1 MLISPHIQH
10 RRINRD
16 RVLNLYWLG
25 QIPST
30 KYLLMGE
37 KAASLNQLLEDGYP
51 VIPGFVIPA
60 ITLRDVLEFWGETEP
75 LLADLYSS
83 HLYVNLDKEEALQSV
98 AKQICQG
105 ILKSEIPSKLLTGLL
120 SASQTW
126 QQEALILRP
135 SVTIPHGNRQI
146 LPSLWRSQVC
156 LHRAESLAFALKLFW
171 VQLFRARSL
180 FYLQRN
186 NLSLEQLNLAI
197 LVQPIQ
203 EAIASGNLKANS
215 SNWEIQ
221 ASWGLGHSIFR
232 GEILPD
238 YYQIDPHTST
248 IKVQELGKKISA
260 YRLNLNQDSLDPN
273 PVYLQSHLVSEE
285 KQKQSA
291 LNEHNLGKL
300 IALAEKLTVEQGQNF
315 TLEWTIYQDTQN
327 NTHPIPRIYITQ
339 FTTQLE
345 QLTES
350 NIQRND
356 SIPRNSLQPEP
367 YLQGRGVSS
376 GQAIAPAY
384 VVHYP
389 IKRTEI
395 PAGSILVIKNL
406 LPDSLSLLKKAVGL
420 VAEQGSVTSH
430 GAIMA
435 RELGIPA
442 VVGVKSATQ
451 MVKSGDT
458 LQIDGE
464 TGAVFRPKQP
474 LTPKVENKDL
484 AMEENALPIINYP
497 LATQLMVN
505 LSQPESISGAAA
517 LPIDG
522 VGLLRADLMM
532 LELMASQPLSWWLK
546 PENQSTLKVNL
557 TQLIIK
563 FASSFAPRQI
573 FYRSCDWDQ
582 EIHTQQ
588 QLSSP
593 ISLGKRGTFNYLL
606 EPTLFEIELAA
617 IAEVYQS
624 GYSNVNL
631 ILPFVRSLEEFKF
644 CLRLSE
650 KFGLTAQPSFQLW
663 IMAEVPS
670 VLLLLPEYIQAGV
683 QGIAIGTNDLTQ
695 LVLGVNREEAAMANL
710 FDERHPAVLRAIQ
723 QLVEMAKA
731 AQIPC
736 SICGQATVQ
745 YPEIIPKLVHWGIT
759 SISVEPEAVEKTY
772 RIIAQAEKN
781 LILEAARKTIS
792 SNK

>member
-1 MLISPHIQH
+1 M
-10 RRINRD
+10 
-16 RVLNLYWLG
+16 LNLYWLG

-30 KYLLMGE
+30 EYLLIGE
-37 KAASLNQLLEDGYP
+37 KVASLNQLLQDGYP
-51 VIPGFVIPA
+51 VIPGCIIPA
-60 ITLRDVLEFWGETEP
+60 TTLRDVLKFWGKTEP

-105 ILKSEIPSKLLTGLL
+105 ILKAEIPSKLLTALL
-120 SASQTW
+120 SASQAW
-126 QQEALILRP
+126 QEGALILRP
-135 SVTIPHGNRQI
+135 SVTILHGNGQI

-156 LHRAESLAFALKLFW
+156 LHRAETLAFALKLFW

-197 LVQPIQ
+197 LVQPIRNV
-203 EAIASGNLKANS
+203 IASGDLKVNP
-215 SNWEIQ
+215 SNWEVR
-221 ASWGLGHSIFR
+221 ASWGLGHGIFQ

-238 YYQIDPHTST
+238 YYQIDPYTHT
-248 IKVQELGKKISA
+248 IKVQKLGKKISA
-260 YRLNLNQDSLDPN
+260 YSLNLDQNSLNPN
-273 PVYLQSHLVSEE
+273 SVCLQSYLVSEE

-291 LNEHNLGKL
+291 LNEHNLGEL
-300 IALAEKLTVEQGQNF
+300 IALAEKLTVERGKHFN
-315 TLEWTIYQDTQN
+315 LEWTICQDTHN
-327 NTHPIPRIYITQ
+327 TTHPTPRIYITQ
-339 FTTQLE
+339 FTTHLGEPTDTDSHTQI
-345 QLTES
+345 
-350 NIQRND
+350 NI
-356 SIPRNSLQPEP
+356 SAPSKPSHPET

-384 VVHYP
+384 IVHYP
-389 IKRTEI
+389 IKGTEI
-395 PAGSILVIKNL
+395 PAGRILVIKNL
-406 LPDSLSLLKKAVGL
+406 LPDSLSLLKQAVGL
-420 VAEQGSVTSH
+420 VAEQGSITSH

-451 MVKSGDT
+451 MIKLGDA
-458 LQIDGE
+458 LQIDGD
-464 TGAVFRPKQP
+464 TGEVFRPKQS
-474 LTPKVENKDL
+474 LTPKVEKKDL
-484 AMEENALPIINYP
+484 AMEENLLPLLNYP
-497 LATQLMVN
+497 LATKLMVN
-505 LSQPESISGAAA
+505 LSQPESIPGAAA

-532 LELMASQPLSWWLK
+532 LELMASHPRSWWLK
-546 PENQSTLKVNL
+546 PENQSTLKANL
-557 TQLIIK
+557 TQLISQ
-563 FASSFAPRQI
+563 FASSFAPRPI
-573 FYRSCDWDQ
+573 FYRSCDWYQ
-582 EIHTQQ
+582 ENHTKE
-588 QLSSP
+588 QLSSQ

-650 KFGLTAQPSFQLW
+650 KFGLTTKPSFQLW

-683 QGIAIGTNDLTQ
+683 QGIAIGSNDLTQ
-695 LVLGVNREEAAMANL
+695 LLLGVNREEAAMANL
-710 FDERHPAVLRAIQ
+710 FDERHPAVLKAIR
-723 QLVEMAKA
+723 QLIEMAKA
-731 AQIPC
+731 ADIPC
-736 SICGQATVQ
+736 SICGQAPVQ
-745 YPEIIPKLVHWGIT
+745 YPEIIPKLVQWGIT

-772 RIIAQAEKN
+772 QTIAKAEKN
-781 LILEAARKTIS
+781 LILEAARKTIL

>member
-1 MLISPHIQH
+1 
-10 RRINRD
+10 
-16 RVLNLYWLG
+16 
-25 QIPST
+25 
-30 KYLLMGE
+30 MGE

-126 QQEALILRP
+126 QEEALILRP
-135 SVTIPHGNRQI
+135 SVTIPHGNGKI

-156 LHRAESLAFALKLFW
+156 LHQAESLAFTLKLFW
-171 VQLFRARSL
+171 IQLFRARSL

-203 EAIASGNLKANS
+203 EAIASGNFKANS
-215 SNWEIQ
+215 STWEVQ
-221 ASWGLGHSIFR
+221 ASWGLGHSISR

-260 YRLNLNQDSLDPN
+260 YRLNLNQDSLNSN
-273 PVYLQSHLVSEE
+273 PVCLQSYLVGEE
-285 KQKQSA
+285 KQKQYA
-291 LNEHNLGKL
+291 LDKDNLGKL
-300 IALAEKLTVEQGQNF
+300 IALAEKLTAEQGQNF

-327 NTHPIPRIYITQ
+327 NTHSRPKVYITQ
-339 FTTQLE
+339 FATHLE
-345 QLTES
+345 QSTES
-350 NIQRND
+350 NTQINV
-356 SIPRNSLQPEP
+356 SITKNSLQSETC
-367 YLQGRGVSS
+367 LKGRPVSS

-384 VVHYP
+384 IVHYP

-395 PAGSILVIKNL
+395 PAGMILVIKNL
-406 LPDSLSLLKKAVGL
+406 LPDSLSLLKQAVGL
-420 VAEQGSVTSH
+420 VAQQGGITSH

-442 VVGVKSATQ
+442 VVGVKDATQ
-451 MVKSGDT
+451 IFKTGDT
-458 LQIDGE
+458 LHIDGE
-464 TGAVFRPKQP
+464 TGEVFRPNQSSI
-474 LTPKVENKDL
+474 PKVEKKEA
-484 AMEENALPIINYP
+484 AMEDNFLPVLNYP
-497 LATQLMVN
+497 LATKLMVN
-505 LSQPESISGAAA
+505 LSQPESIPDAAA

-546 PENQSTLKVNL
+546 SENQSTLKVNL
-557 TQLIIK
+557 TQLISK
-563 FASSFAPRQI
+563 FASSFAPRPI
-573 FYRSCDWDQ
+573 FYRSCDWYQ
-582 EIHTQQ
+582 ESHTQQ
-588 QLSSP
+588 QLSSQ
-593 ISLGKRGTFNYLL
+593 ISLGKRGTFKYVL
-606 EPTLFEIELAA
+606 EPALFEIELAA

-631 ILPFVRSLEEFKF
+631 ILPFVRCVEEFKF
-644 CLRLSE
+644 CLHLSE
-650 KFGLTAQPSFQLW
+650 KFGLTALPSFQIW

-723 QLVEMAKA
+723 QLVEIAKA
-731 AQIPC
+731 SQIPC

-745 YPEIIPKLVHWGIT
+745 YPEIIPKLVQWGIN
-759 SISVEPEAVEKTY
+759 SISVEPEAVERTY
-772 RIIAQAEKN
+772 NAIAKAEKN
-781 LILEAARKTIS
+781 LILEAARKTIL
-792 SNK
+792 SNE